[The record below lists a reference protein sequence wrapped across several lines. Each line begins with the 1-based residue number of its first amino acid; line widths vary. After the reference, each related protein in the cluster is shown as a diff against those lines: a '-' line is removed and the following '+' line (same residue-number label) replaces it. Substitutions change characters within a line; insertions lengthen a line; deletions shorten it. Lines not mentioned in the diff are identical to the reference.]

1 VLRGDVFTMLGA
13 SHSHASRLLHLQA
26 VNGIFN
32 HRIGI
37 KGYAIN
43 HSEMVINKKLITP
56 MALNEYSII
65 TRIDYSF
72 QFKEF

>member
-1 VLRGDVFTMLGA
+1 MVHDVLRGGAFRIRGA

-37 KGYAIN
+37 QGYAIN
-43 HSEMVINKKLITP
+43 HSEIIINKKLISP
-56 MALNEYSII
+56 MTLN
-65 TRIDYSF
+65 
-72 QFKEF
+72 